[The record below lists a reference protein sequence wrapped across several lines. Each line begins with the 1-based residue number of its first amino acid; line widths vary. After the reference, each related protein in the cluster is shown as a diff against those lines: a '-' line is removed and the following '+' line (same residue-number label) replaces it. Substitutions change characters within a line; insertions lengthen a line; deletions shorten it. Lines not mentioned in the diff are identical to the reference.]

1 MTGLRIAQ
9 ALGAQNILLRSDSQ
23 LVIGQVKGDF
33 EAKET
38 RMQKYLKLMN
48 QLVSNFDR
56 AKFVQIP
63 RDQNA
68 KADEVAQSASVDDQV
83 ADWRLEEQNSPSI
96 EEFQT
101 FPVHAHTGW
110 TTPILSYL
118 KYGWSPPDLEEAK
131 KI

>member
-1 MTGLRIAQ
+1 MTGLRIAH
-9 ALGAQNILLRSDSQ
+9 AFGAKNILLRSDSQ
-23 LVIGQVKGDF
+23 LIIGQVKGDF

-96 EEFQT
+96 EEF
-101 FPVHAHTGW
+101 
-110 TTPILSYL
+110 
-118 KYGWSPPDLEEAK
+118 
-131 KI
+131 